1 VERAL
6 GLMCGAGLLPALMAA
21 EARRQGWRVVAFAFP
36 GAPDL
41 GTHAA
46 QTIACRLSE
55 MGPIIG
61 ALQAERISGVALS
74 GKFWIGDLLR
84 AEAPDAAHARM
95 ARGAGPLVD
104 ANIAGVIA
112 TTLTGLGI
120 ELLDQRAFLGRALA
134 AEGCWS
140 ARAPSDAERA
150 DIRRGFEIA
159 RLVAS
164 VSIGQ
169 TVVLKRGAVSAV
181 EASEGTTDAIR
192 RGTALAGPGA
202 VVVKAVAP
210 SHDFRFDTP
219 VIGLETLEAAAA
231 GHAGAVAVE
240 AARVLVLDREALV
253 RRADEAGIALVSAS
267 VPVA

>member
-1 VERAL
+1 
-6 GLMCGAGLLPALMAA
+6 MCGAGLLPALMAA

-41 GTHAA
+41 GAHAA
-46 QTIACRLSE
+46 RTIASRLSE

-61 ALQAERISGVALS
+61 ALQTERVAGVALS

-95 ARGAGPLVD
+95 AQGAGALVD
-104 ANIAGVIA
+104 ANIASVIDA
-112 TTLTGLGI
+112 TLAGLGI
-120 ELLDQRAFLGRALA
+120 ELLDQRAFLGAALA
-134 AEGCWS
+134 PEGCWT
-140 ARAPSDAERA
+140 ARGPSNAERA
-150 DIRRGFEIA
+150 DIRRGFEVA

-164 VSIGQ
+164 ASIGQ
-169 TVVLKRGAVSAV
+169 TVVLRRGAVSAV

-210 SHDFRFDTP
+210 GHDFRFDTP

-231 GHAGAVAVE
+231 GHAAAVAIE
-240 AARVLVLDREALV
+240 AGRVLVLDREAIV
-253 RRADEAGIALVSAS
+253 RRADEARIALVSARD
-267 VPVA
+267 PAA